1 MVPPVQE
8 PEPKVDEVV
17 VLEETRLAPEVH
29 EPEVKSYGANVVVQ
43 EPETKGGNVVAKDPL
58 RCLSREAVDV
68 RTTEEVVRGPAVAVA
83 ALGQRVTWWN
93 CCGLFYVFFG
103 SGRWFSV

>member
-43 EPETKGGNVVAKDPL
+43 EPETKDGNVVAKDPL

-68 RTTEEVVRGPAVAVA
+68 RTTEVNNVNSSISFCHSCFEVEAVSSAWA
-83 ALGQRVTWWN
+83 GCLCR
-93 CCGLFYVFFG
+93 CRL
-103 SGRWFSV
+103 

>member
-43 EPETKGGNVVAKDPL
+43 EPETMGGNEVAKDPL

-68 RTTEEVVRGPAVAVA
+68 RTTEVNDLLVLVR
-83 ALGQRVTWWN
+83 LFRI
-93 CCGLFYVFFG
+93 GLKM
-103 SGRWFSV
+103 